1 MAFGFGYEKTLK
13 DLVTVAEGM
22 NNRIADIET
31 RVEENSSIIKE
42 VESKTSTALKETE
55 TKTGLVVSEAK
66 KEIANKMFAFAGEI
80 DSLKERT
87 EKLEYNVEVTD
98 KRAEQLRD
106 NAQRRVSEILGSNKL
121 DRKKYFKPFIMRLYS
136 DARHFSGMGRKI
148 ATTKN
153 CEFQRT
159 MDYIDSWSPRCG
171 VANLK
176 ESVDESAALNVRV
189 KAMGYVV

>member
-22 NNRIADIET
+22 NNRLIEIEERVGKNSTAIEEFGDKTSLLIKESEERAKLATIET
-31 RVEENSSIIKE
+31 NKAIS
-42 VESKTSTALKETE
+42 
-55 TKTGLVVSEAK
+55 
-66 KEIANKMFAFAGEI
+66 NKMIVFKEEI
-80 DSLKERT
+80 EGLKERT

-98 KRAEQLRD
+98 KEAEQLRD
-106 NAQRRVSEILGSNKL
+106 NAQRRVSEILGHNKL
-121 DRKKYFKPFIMRLYS
+121 DHKKYFRPFIMKLYS

-153 CEFQRT
+153 SEFQRT
-159 MDYIDSWSPRCG
+159 MDYIDEWSPRCG

-176 ESVDESAALNVRV
+176 KSVDENAELNLRV
-189 KAMGYVV
+189 KAMGYC